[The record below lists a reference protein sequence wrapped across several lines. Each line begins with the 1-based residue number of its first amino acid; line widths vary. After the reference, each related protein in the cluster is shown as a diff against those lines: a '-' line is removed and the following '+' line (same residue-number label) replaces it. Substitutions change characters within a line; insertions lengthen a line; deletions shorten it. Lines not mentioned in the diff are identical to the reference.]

1 MRRLIALAMV
11 FCFLFGCASPA
22 LIKSNLPGAA
32 LYLDGQLKGETP
44 YTYSDRAA
52 GNPYQV
58 ACGERDIHQG
68 EIFGGGE
75 GC

>member
-1 MRRLIALAMV
+1 MRRLI
-11 FCFLFGCASPA
+11 
-22 LIKSNLPGAA
+22 A
-32 LYLDGQLKGETP
+32 LYLDGQLKGKTP

-52 GNPYQV
+52 GSPYQV

-68 EIFGGGE
+68 GVFGRGE